1 MAWQARTEG
10 KRPKGRPRRDT
21 EDSDGMR
28 NGVSVIAEVHDRWK
42 AVCKL
47 WRCTSRRGSA
57 K

>member
-1 MAWQARTEG
+1 
-10 KRPKGRPRRDT
+10 
-21 EDSDGMR
+21 MR